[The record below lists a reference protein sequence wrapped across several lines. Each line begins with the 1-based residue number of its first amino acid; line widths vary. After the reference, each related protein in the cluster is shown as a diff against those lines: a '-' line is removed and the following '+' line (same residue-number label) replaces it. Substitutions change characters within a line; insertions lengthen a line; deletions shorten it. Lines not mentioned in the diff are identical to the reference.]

1 MLRIL
6 AGLNHPNDSNM
17 SNKVLVVDSDRH
29 IESLLTPK
37 FQRQILDQ
45 KLQFIS
51 VNNGREAID
60 QLQTNQSIDI
70 ILTDVNIPEIDGV
83 SLLQRLHD
91 LNLLNKVVVISN
103 CADIGSTKITNLN
116 NMEGAVG
123 FVVKPID
130 IHDLEITL
138 SKALQTVQELKEQSQ
153 ALQKAQ
159 TSLQQ
164 INEELE
170 IRVEQRTQEL
180 RKANEQLQRSNSL
193 LHAQKEAALD
203 GIVAV
208 DEQGCIISYNQRF
221 HEMWGIPERVLHPEQ
236 NPQLLALLQYTI
248 KLPDEFIGVIE
259 NAYDQPD
266 VSKNMEVNISD
277 GRVFDCYSSPVY
289 SALGKFYGIIWHFRD
304 ISDRVKAERALKLE
318 KAKSERLLRNV
329 LPERIAERLK
339 QNRTVIADR
348 FEDVTVLFADIVN
361 FTRLS
366 IQLSPRELVAL
377 LNQIFSKF
385 DQVVETYGLEKIKT
399 IGDSYMVAGG
409 LPIRNHDHAEAIA
422 DLALNMQAE
431 ITKFTDKSGNPL
443 AMRIGINTGEVI
455 AGVIGTTKFTYDLWG
470 DTVNIA
476 SRMESQGVAN
486 QIQVTATTYE
496 RLKSQY
502 LLQKRGI
509 LEIKGVGE
517 VTTYILIG
525 KLTSS

>member
-1 MLRIL
+1 
-6 AGLNHPNDSNM
+6 
-17 SNKVLVVDSDRH
+17 
-29 IESLLTPK
+29 
-37 FQRQILDQ
+37 
-45 KLQFIS
+45 
-51 VNNGREAID
+51 
-60 QLQTNQSIDI
+60 
-70 ILTDVNIPEIDGV
+70 
-83 SLLQRLHD
+83 
-91 LNLLNKVVVISN
+91 
-103 CADIGSTKITNLN
+103 
-116 NMEGAVG
+116 
-123 FVVKPID
+123 
-130 IHDLEITL
+130 
-138 SKALQTVQELKEQSQ
+138 
-153 ALQKAQ
+153 
-159 TSLQQ
+159 
-164 INEELE
+164 
-170 IRVEQRTQEL
+170 
-180 RKANEQLQRSNSL
+180 
-193 LHAQKEAALD
+193 
-203 GIVAV
+203 
-208 DEQGCIISYNQRF
+208 
-221 HEMWGIPERVLHPEQ
+221 
-236 NPQLLALLQYTI
+236 
-248 KLPDEFIGVIE
+248 
-259 NAYDQPD
+259 
-266 VSKNMEVNISD
+266 
-277 GRVFDCYSSPVY
+277 
-289 SALGKFYGIIWHFRD
+289 LGKFYGIIWHFRD

-361 FTRLS
+361 FTKLS

-509 LEIKGVGE
+509 LEIKGIGE